1 MAWWFQDLIDR
12 NDPDSGDDS
21 YDFGEEIHVA
31 VRDTV
36 RGLEDYSHFESVQD
50 GAVRAVA
57 SKISQLD
64 EELLRE
70 LFGDEVANNPDRN
83 ETKHWLIQKLAGFD
97 FNEARLSEIEDVIA
111 NLKTYLY
118 ALDGY

>member
-1 MAWWFQDLIDR
+1 MNLAWWFQDLINR
-12 NDPDSGDDS
+12 NDPDSGDD
-21 YDFGEEIHVA
+21 FGEEIHIA
-31 VRDTV
+31 VRDAV
-36 RGLEDYSHFESVQD
+36 IGLEDYSHFESVQD

-83 ETKHWLIQKLAGFD
+83 ETAAWLRQKLAGFD
-97 FNEARLSEIEDVIA
+97 FDEARLSEVEDVIK
-111 NLKTYLY
+111 NLKAYLY